1 VAWKNAVDAN
11 KVAPPVTSARL
22 VPLFWRPSPF
32 SRSKDEAEEAEGG
45 ENSANLLPSFRLVVV
60 VVIVLLA
67 LPAKEEEEEE
77 EESRALLAVILSAV
91 VLVIVVVV
99 VVVVMRVTSL
109 SLAFEVVIFWWRFG
123 FSRDALLGFRV
134 YPVVCFGRKLSAH

>member
-11 KVAPPVTSARL
+11 NVAPPLTSARL
-22 VPLFWRPSPF
+22 VPSFWRPSPF
-32 SRSKDEAEEAEGG
+32 SRSKDDEAEEVAEGG
-45 ENSANLLPSFRLVVV
+45 ENSANLLRSFRLVV

-77 EESRALLAVILSAV
+77 EEEENRALLAVILSAV

-99 VVVVMRVTSL
+99 VMCIF
-109 SLAFEVVIFWWRFG
+109 LAFPGRYFISTARFA
-123 FSRDALLGFRV
+123 FFQTTTRI
-134 YPVVCFGRKLSAH
+134 